1 MQTFYGTWPALITP
15 ATPTGGVDVEALRDL
30 TEYLIGKQV
39 DGFYLCGSTGEGL
52 FQSPEERQLVVE
64 TVIDQTTGRV
74 PVIVHVGCVAT
85 RDAVILAQHAQQAG
99 ADGVSSVLPPLSRS
113 AQSTFLHYES
123 IAAAVSP
130 LPFFPY
136 LFGGQMDALTLMQ
149 ELLQRIPNVAGAKYT
164 GPNMYEFK
172 RIVNLRKS
180 GWTLFSGMD
189 EQCIYAAMSG
199 APGNI
204 GSTLNMMPGAYREI
218 RASYEAGDISHA
230 QQVQFRA
237 NAVTS
242 VLHAYGF
249 SGALR
254 EALHALGLGCG
265 LPRLPTPPFPPEK
278 REALFRDLEAAN
290 WREMA
295 GM

>member
-1 MQTFYGTWPALITP
+1 
-15 ATPTGGVDVEALRDL
+15 L
-30 TEYLIGKQV
+30 TEYLIGKQT

-52 FQSPEERQLVVE
+52 FQTVEQRELVAE
-64 TVIDQTTGRV
+64 TVLDQVAGRV
-74 PVIVHVGCVAT
+74 PVIVHVGCIAT
-85 RDAVILAQHAQQAG
+85 RDAVALAKHAAQAG
-99 ADGVSSVLPPLSRS
+99 ADGISSVLPTLSPS
-113 AQSTFLHYES
+113 PESVYLHYEA
-123 IAAAVSP
+123 IAAAVP
-130 LPFFPY
+130 DLPFFPY
-136 LFGGQMDALTLMQ
+136 LFGGRVAALTLMQ

-172 RIVNLRKS
+172 RIVDLRED

-189 EQCIYAAMSG
+189 EQCLYAAMSG

-204 GSTLNMMPGAYREI
+204 GSTLNLMPGAYREI
-218 RASYEAGDISHA
+218 RASYEAGDIARA
-230 QQVQFRA
+230 QEVQFQA

-242 VLHAYGF
+242 VLHAHGF

-254 EALHALGLGCG
+254 ETLRELGLDCG
-265 LPRLPTPPFPPEK
+265 PPRLPIPPFPAEK
-278 REALFRDLEAAN
+278 REALFRDLEAVN